1 MAPLCLTAK
10 STVRPT
16 VSVNGSRLRPV
27 LSAPARF
34 TPKRDLIKRYS
45 SDSGEKNDDK
55 LVSDSGEVLQGRYV
69 SNARA
74 DTLQRAAC
82 TAAAA
87 VHCNPCCSRSTRV
100 PG

>member
-1 MAPLCLTAK
+1 MAHLCLTTK

-16 VSVNGSRLRPV
+16 VSVNGSRLPPV
-27 LSAPARF
+27 RVLAAPTRF

-69 SNARA
+69 SK
-74 DTLQRAAC
+74 C
-82 TAAAA
+82 TYTVLHLDPLHDATA
-87 VHCNPCCSRSTRV
+87 VCMM
-100 PG
+100 